1 MERLRWHCHFMQK
14 LEDEP
19 SIEFKSFHSMHH
31 ASHESHA
38 NRQHYEAWA
47 TGQTGFPLVD
57 ACMRALIA
65 TGWLNFRMRAM
76 LMSIA
81 TQHLQLPWRDCAL
94 HLARQFVDYEPGI
107 HYSQC
112 QMQAG
117 LTGINT
123 IRIYN
128 PIKQS
133 YDQDPEGVFIRQWVP
148 ELRHI
153 PTSGIHEPWH
163 YGASDPI
170 VDEPT
175 ARRAAS
181 DRIHRI
187 RKQPGFRQEANT
199 IQQKHGSC
207 RKKKSTKSAKS
218 AIIRFYK
225 P

>member
-163 YGASDPI
+163 YGHHPVWMS
-170 VDEPT
+170 
-175 ARRAAS
+175 
-181 DRIHRI
+181 
-187 RKQPGFRQEANT
+187 QPHDALPVIESIGFENNPAFGKANT

-207 RKKKSTKSAKS
+207 RKKSTKSAKS

>member
-1 MERLRWHCHFMQK
+1 
-14 LEDEP
+14 
-19 SIEFKSFHSMHH
+19 
-31 ASHESHA
+31 
-38 NRQHYEAWA
+38 
-47 TGQTGFPLVD
+47 
-57 ACMRALIA
+57 MRALIA
-65 TGWLNFRMRAM
+65 AGWLNFRMRAM

-94 HLARQFVDYEPGI
+94 HMARRFVDYEPGI

-133 YDQDPEGVFIRQWVP
+133 YDQDPEGVLSDNGSLNYVIFQPVAFMNLGTMGVP
-148 ELRHI
+148 
-153 PTSGIHEPWH
+153 
-163 YGASDPI
+163 DPI

-199 IQQKHGSC
+199 IQQKHGSR
-207 RKKKSTKSAKS
+207 RKRSQRNQPNQLSLDFTGHDS
-218 AIIRFYK
+218 
-225 P
+225 

>member
-1 MERLRWHCHFMQK
+1 
-14 LEDEP
+14 
-19 SIEFKSFHSMHH
+19 
-31 ASHESHA
+31 
-38 NRQHYEAWA
+38 
-47 TGQTGFPLVD
+47 
-57 ACMRALIA
+57 
-65 TGWLNFRMRAM
+65 
-76 LMSIA
+76 
-81 TQHLQLPWRDCAL
+81 
-94 HLARQFVDYEPGI
+94 
-107 HYSQC
+107 
-112 QMQAG
+112 MQAG

-163 YGASDPI
+163 YGTPDPI

-199 IQQKHGSC
+199 IQQKHGSR
-207 RKKKSTKSAKS
+207 RKRSQRNQPNQLSLDFRS
-218 AIIRFYK
+218 HDS
-225 P
+225 